1 MIKMKQQGV
10 TVTLFSSLQWL
21 FFIFA
26 NTVVVP
32 ISVGAA
38 FQLPTETIEMTIRCS
53 FIFTGISCI
62 LQAWVGHRY
71 PLLDSHSGLMWGLMI
86 NMGISASA
94 LGLDFATVGG
104 GIATGILLAGAV
116 TVLLAAF
123 NLIYIIQKVIK
134 PMVISVYIFLLTFQL
149 IFIFFK
155 GMFKI
160 TESGTIDLPVSLFS
174 ILIVIFVGF
183 LKIKGGKIL
192 GNFSILIGIIVGWS
206 LYRIIFPS
214 DLPTASSS
222 GMAFTF
228 FPLGTPN
235 LNIGIIF
242 VSFFAVL
249 LNLTNSFASIQAVAD
264 VYKEK
269 VEHSQYRRSIFVTGI
284 FAFITSIFGLVPFTP
299 FTSTIG
305 FLQSTN
311 LFKRKPFIISGFLF
325 TLLGVIPP
333 LGRFLGTMPLTIGN
347 AVLFVAYLQLFGTA
361 LNSLKGTLF
370 NSETILR
377 LAGPV
382 LVGVSIMN
390 IPPALFGS
398 IPVLLQPF
406 ITNGLIMG
414 VIISIFLE
422 KFINWNKLM
431 NKLEVG
437 Q

>member
-1 MIKMKQQGV
+1 MIKQGAIV
-10 TVTLFSSLQWL
+10 TMLSPLQWL
-21 FFIFA
+21 FFMFA

-38 FQLPTETIEMTIRCS
+38 FQLPTNAIEMTIRCS
-53 FIFTGISCI
+53 FIFTGISSI
-62 LQAWVGHRY
+62 LQSWIGHRY
-71 PLLDSHSGLMWGLMI
+71 PLLDSHAGLLWGLI
-86 NMGISASA
+86 LNMGISASA
-94 LGLDFATVGG
+94 LQMDLSTVGG
-104 GIATGILLAGAV
+104 GIATGFLLAGVV
-116 TVLLAAF
+116 TVVIAAF
-123 NLIYIIQKVIK
+123 NLISTIQKIIK

-174 ILIVIFVGF
+174 IGIVIFVS
-183 LKIKGGKIL
+183 LLRIKGGKVL
-192 GNFSILIGIIVGWS
+192 GNFSILIGIIVGWL

-214 DLPTASSS
+214 DLPKESSS
-222 GMAFTF
+222 SMAFTF

-235 LNIGIIF
+235 LELGIIF
-242 VSFFAVL
+242 VSFFAAL
-249 LNLTNSFASIQAVAD
+249 LTLTNSFASIQATAD

-269 VEHSQYRRSIFVTGI
+269 VEQNLYRRSIFITGI
-284 FAFITSIFGLVPFTP
+284 FVVITAIFGLVPFTP

-305 FLQSTN
+305 FLQSTKLYN
-311 LFKRKPFIISGFLF
+311 RKPFIISGFLF

-333 LGRFLGTMPLTIGN
+333 LGGFLGTMPLTIGN

-370 NSETILR
+370 NSETIFR

-382 LVGVSIMN
+382 LIGVSIMN

-414 VIISIFLE
+414 VIISIILE
-422 KFINWNKLM
+422 KIIDWNKLTT
-431 NKLEVG
+431 KLVG
-437 Q
+437 